1 MIYATATQIMK
12 SQNLKRNGILTMV
25 FYQFNL
31 PPNGFPLNL
40 EGVEPLEL
48 GVAGE
53 LLLRGVRGV
62 ESFDLGRLG
71 PFLAPVKT
79 LVKSRGSIRE
89 FSGVPQN
96 ASLDLDLV

>member
-1 MIYATATQIMK
+1 
-12 SQNLKRNGILTMV
+12 MV
-25 FYQFNL
+25 FYQSIL

-53 LLLRGVRGV
+53 LPLRGVRGV
-62 ESFDLGRLG
+62 ESFDLGLLG

-79 LVKSRGSIRE
+79 LVKSLGSI
-89 FSGVPQN
+89 
-96 ASLDLDLV
+96 

>member
-1 MIYATATQIMK
+1 
-12 SQNLKRNGILTMV
+12 MV
-25 FYQFNL
+25 LYQFIL

-79 LVKSRGSIRE
+79 LVKSRGSIWSRG